1 MNRKRSKILISFI
14 FVTLILSECT
24 ISDHEIDQDNKI
36 KYSISLGE
44 FKTQEEAVKLKPIL
58 ESKLNST
65 LRIEKT
71 VKNKYQLLFS
81 DFVSS
86 FEAGETAF
94 DLYSNSLIQDY
105 RIVHK
110 GKPVVDNFTNVL
122 FVANYMGRPSVY
134 SFNLLTKQSS
144 VEWSRWGRKV
154 ISLNHS
160 IDNQSA
166 FITTMLGYGRQSRF
180 PYIHEARIYF
190 LNRVN
195 DQADELAELGDGVQ
209 LYTYW
214 ESSDTFKVNFSTLDS
229 VNSKVVIQNIYPFDI
244 NGKSGLIQKRK
255 FDLLKEGFPSV
266 PRRNPVEL
274 SPNKE
279 FQFRNVRSDGESNI
293 YLKNLKQRSE
303 ELVVTTKRNINDAR
317 WSEDGN
323 YLFII
328 TDNQSVDS
336 KGVKAEKTGELFI
349 IDAINMKI
357 VRIFSGFRF
366 ENVLVHGKLLFFDER
381 LKDIAQIAVYDYTRD
396 KLLNTISLYGGCGI
410 NNLPM

>member
-1 MNRKRSKILISFI
+1 M
-14 FVTLILSECT
+14 TLILSECT
-24 ISDHEIDQDNKI
+24 ISDHDTDQDTKI

-44 FKTQEEAVKLKPIL
+44 FKTQEEAVKIKTTL
-58 ESKLNST
+58 ESKLNSS

-81 DFVSS
+81 NFVSS

-94 DLYSNSLIQDY
+94 DLYSNSLIKDY
-105 RIVHK
+105 KIVRN
-110 GKPVVDNFTNVL
+110 GKQVEDVFTNVL
-122 FVANYMGRPSVY
+122 FVANYLGRPSVY

-160 IDNQSA
+160 IDNQGA
-166 FITTMLGYGRQSRF
+166 FITTVLSYGKQSGF
-180 PYIHEARIYF
+180 PYIHEARIYYF
-190 LNRVN
+190 NRVS

-214 ESSDTFKVNFSTLDS
+214 ESSDTFKVNYSMLDTG
-229 VNSKVVIQNIYPFDI
+229 NSKIVIQNIYPFDI

-255 FDLLKEGFPSV
+255 FDLLQNGFPSI
-266 PRRNPVEL
+266 PRRNPVEF

-279 FQFRNVRSDGESNI
+279 FQFRNVRSNGESNI
-293 YLKNLKQRSE
+293 YLKNLKQRFE
-303 ELVVTTKRNINDAR
+303 ELVVTTKRNINDSR
-317 WSEDGN
+317 WSEDGS
-323 YLFII
+323 YLFLI
-328 TDNQSVDS
+328 TDNLAVDS
-336 KGVKAEKTGELFI
+336 KGVKTEKTGELII
-349 IDAINMKI
+349 IDALKMKI
-357 VRIFSGFRF
+357 VRIFSGFHF

>member
-1 MNRKRSKILISFI
+1 M
-14 FVTLILSECT
+14 TLILSECT
-24 ISDHEIDQDNKI
+24 ISDHDIDQDTKI
-36 KYSISLGE
+36 TYSISLGE
-44 FKTQEEAVKLKPIL
+44 FKTQEETIKLKPIL
-58 ESKLNST
+58 ESKLNLS

-71 VKNKYQLLFS
+71 VKNKYQLLFG

-94 DLYSNSLIQDY
+94 DLYSNSLIKDY
-105 RIVHK
+105 TIVRN
-110 GKPVVDNFTNVL
+110 GKPVEDVFTNVL
-122 FVANYMGRPSVY
+122 FVAKYLGRPSVY
-134 SFNLLTKQSS
+134 SYNLLTKQSS
-144 VEWSRWGRKV
+144 IEWSRWQRKV

-166 FITTMLGYGRQSRF
+166 FITTVLSYGRQSGF

-195 DQADELAELGDGVQ
+195 DHADELAELGDGVQ

-214 ESSDTFKVNFSTLDS
+214 ESSDTFKVNFSMLDS
-229 VNSKVVIQNIYPFDI
+229 VNSKIVIQNIYPFNI

-255 FDLLKEGFPSV
+255 FDLLKHGFPSV

-323 YLFII
+323 YLFLII
-328 TDNQSVDS
+328 DNLTVDP
-336 KGVKAEKTGELFI
+336 KGVKAEKTGELII
-349 IDAINMKI
+349 IDAFKMKI
-357 VRIFSGFRF
+357 IRIFSGFHF

-396 KLLNTISLYGGCGI
+396 KLLNTISIYGGCGI

>member
-14 FVTLILSECT
+14 FVTLVLSECT
-24 ISDHEIDQDNKI
+24 ISDHDIDQNTKI
-36 KYSISLGE
+36 TYSISLGE
-44 FKTQEEAVKLKPIL
+44 FKTQEEAVKQKPIL

-110 GKPVVDNFTNVL
+110 GKPVEDNFTNVL
-122 FVANYMGRPSVY
+122 FVANYLGRPSVY

-154 ISLNHS
+154 IALNHS

-214 ESSDTFKVNFSTLDS
+214 ESSDTFKVNFSMLNS
-229 VNSKVVIQNIYPFDI
+229 VNSKIVIQNIYPFDI

-328 TDNQSVDS
+328 TDNLIADS
-336 KGVKAEKTGELFI
+336 KGVKAEKTGELII

-381 LKDIAQIAVYDYTRD
+381 LKDIAQIAIYDYTRD
-396 KLLNTISLYGGCGI
+396 KLLNTISIYGGCGI

>member
-1 MNRKRSKILISFI
+1 MNRKRSKILISF
-14 FVTLILSECT
+14 FFMTLILSECT
-24 ISDHEIDQDNKI
+24 ISDNDTYQDTKI

-44 FKTQEEAVKLKPIL
+44 FKTEEEAVKIKAIL

-81 DFVSS
+81 NFVSS
-86 FEAGETAF
+86 FEAGESAF

-105 RIVHK
+105 KIVRN
-110 GKPVVDNFTNVL
+110 GKPVEDVFTNVL
-122 FVANYMGRPSVY
+122 FVAKYLGRPSVY

-166 FITTMLGYGRQSRF
+166 FITTVLGYGRQSRF

-195 DQADELAELGDGVQ
+195 DQTDELAELGNGVQ

-214 ESSDTFKVNFSTLDS
+214 ESSDTFKVNYSMLDT
-229 VNSKVVIQNIYPFDI
+229 VNSKIVIQNIYPFDI

-255 FDLLKEGFPSV
+255 YDLLQHGFPSI

-279 FQFRNVRSDGESNI
+279 FQFRNVRSNGESNI
-293 YLKNLKQRSE
+293 YLRNLKQRSE

-336 KGVKAEKTGELFI
+336 KGVKAEKTGELII
-349 IDAINMKI
+349 IDAFKMKI
-357 VRIFSGFRF
+357 VRIFSGFHF

>member
-24 ISDHEIDQDNKI
+24 ISDHDINQNNKI
-36 KYSISLGE
+36 TYSILLGE

-58 ESKLNST
+58 ESKINST

-81 DFVSS
+81 NFVSS
-86 FEAGETAF
+86 FEAGESAF

-105 RIVHK
+105 KIVRN
-110 GKPVVDNFTNVL
+110 GKPVEDVFTNVL
-122 FVANYMGRPSVY
+122 FVAKYLGRPSVY

-166 FITTMLGYGRQSRF
+166 FITTVLSYGRQSGF

-190 LNRVN
+190 LNRIN
-195 DQADELAELGDGVQ
+195 DQADELAELGNGVQ

-214 ESSDTFKVNFSTLDS
+214 ESSDTFKVNYSMLDT
-229 VNSKVVIQNIYPFDI
+229 VNSKIVIQNIYPFDI
-244 NGKSGLIQKRK
+244 DGKSGLIQKRK
-255 FDLLKEGFPSV
+255 FDLLKHGFPSV
-266 PRRNPVEL
+266 PRRDPVEL
-274 SPNKE
+274 SPSKE

-293 YLKNLKQRSE
+293 YLRNLKQRSE

-336 KGVKAEKTGELFI
+336 KGVKAEKTGELII
-349 IDAINMKI
+349 IDALRMKI
-357 VRIFSGFRF
+357 IRIFSGFHF

-396 KLLNTISLYGGCGI
+396 KLLNTISIYGGCGI
-410 NNLPM
+410 NNLPL

>member
-1 MNRKRSKILISFI
+1 M
-14 FVTLILSECT
+14 TLILSECT
-24 ISDHEIDQDNKI
+24 ISDNDTYQDTKI

-44 FKTQEEAVKLKPIL
+44 FKTEEEAVKIKAIL

-81 DFVSS
+81 NFVSS
-86 FEAGETAF
+86 FEAGESAF

-105 RIVHK
+105 KIVRN
-110 GKPVVDNFTNVL
+110 GKPVEDVFTNVL
-122 FVANYMGRPSVY
+122 FVAKYLGRPSVY

-166 FITTMLGYGRQSRF
+166 FITTVLGYGRQSRF

-195 DQADELAELGDGVQ
+195 DQTDELAELGNGVQ

-214 ESSDTFKVNFSTLDS
+214 ESSDTFKVNYSMLDT
-229 VNSKVVIQNIYPFDI
+229 VNSKIVIQNIYPFDI

-255 FDLLKEGFPSV
+255 YDLLQHGFPSI

-279 FQFRNVRSDGESNI
+279 FQFRNVRSNGESNI
-293 YLKNLKQRSE
+293 YLRNLKQRSE

-336 KGVKAEKTGELFI
+336 KGVKAEKTGELII
-349 IDAINMKI
+349 IDAFKMKI
-357 VRIFSGFRF
+357 VRIFSGFHF

>member
-24 ISDHEIDQDNKI
+24 ISDHDINQNNKI
-36 KYSISLGE
+36 TYSILLGE

-65 LRIEKT
+65 LRIAKT

-81 DFVSS
+81 NFVSS
-86 FEAGETAF
+86 FEAGESAF

-105 RIVHK
+105 KIVRN
-110 GKPVVDNFTNVL
+110 GKPVEDVFTNVL
-122 FVANYMGRPSVY
+122 FVAKYLGRPSVY

-166 FITTMLGYGRQSRF
+166 FITTVLSYGRQSGF

-190 LNRVN
+190 LNRIN
-195 DQADELAELGDGVQ
+195 DQADELAELGNGVQ

-214 ESSDTFKVNFSTLDS
+214 ESSDTFKVNYSMLDT
-229 VNSKVVIQNIYPFDI
+229 VNSKIVIQNIYPFDI
-244 NGKSGLIQKRK
+244 DGKSGLIQKRK
-255 FDLLKEGFPSV
+255 FDLLKHGFPSV
-266 PRRNPVEL
+266 PRRDPVEL
-274 SPNKE
+274 SPSKE

-293 YLKNLKQRSE
+293 YLRNLKQRSE

-336 KGVKAEKTGELFI
+336 KGVKAEKTGELII
-349 IDAINMKI
+349 IDALRMKI
-357 VRIFSGFRF
+357 IRIFSGFHF

-396 KLLNTISLYGGCGI
+396 KLLNTISIYGGCGI
-410 NNLPM
+410 NNLPL